1 MDTGV
6 VARHRRPFLAP
17 IWLTVLTALV
27 VALIAVLVYRSA
39 STTTFIV
46 VPAAESTLGSIRD
59 APLSPEGEQRADQL
73 AQLFGGTAAAGRVVA
88 IYVSSMR
95 RTQQTAAPL
104 AMRLGIEPVV
114 AGASADA
121 PIAQAL
127 RAHRGETV
135 MIVSSTPSE
144 VVEALT
150 GITLPPQADADPG
163 NLYIVS
169 DPLLG
174 RTGLVELH
182 Y

>member
-1 MDTGV
+1 MDVGAV
-6 VARHRRPFLAP
+6 GRHRRPFLAP
-17 IWLTVLTALV
+17 IWLTVLVVLV
-27 VALIAVLVYRSA
+27 VAVIALLVYQSA

-46 VPAAESTLGSIRD
+46 VPAAESTLGSIHD

-73 AQLFGGTAAAGRVVA
+73 AQLFGGAAPAGRIVA

-114 AGASADA
+114 AGAAANA
-121 PIAQAL
+121 PVAL
-127 RAHRGETV
+127 ALHAHRGETV
-135 MIVSSTPSE
+135 MIVSSTPAE
-144 VVEALT
+144 LVEALT
-150 GITLPPQADADPG
+150 GIMLPSQSDDDPG

-169 DPLLG
+169 DPSLG